1 MKNNKDVIK
10 FINQTRKKNNYH
22 WDKEGEE
29 LLQKIA
35 SSKADKNELKNT
47 LSLLLLTEEIPIDF
61 VPRLWLTSARIEE
74 NINNNKQQYQKLVK
88 AFDILI
94 KNRHPLYLYMKNK
107 ISYDLNRSFNPN
119 KVKATEE
126 NINQLKNILY
136 AFTVRNVTLNYC
148 QGYNTI
154 ASFFLQITNFKEE
167 ESFYLFLR
175 LMEEI
180 LPYDYYL
187 FGIGIEAETFILNKL
202 IEEYEPE
209 IINHLSKKEGG
220 DLILYGI
227 LTQFITSLFSF
238 KMDQNITIFFFNC
251 LFGFYSLE
259 ETKNIFFYFYKIILA
274 IFHSFKKEI
283 LKCKTDKKI
292 NELLN
297 FDKLPKEKIQCI
309 IYYTLF
315 DESLDISYVKKIR
328 EENVNKIIQEKNI
341 KFKYNNENNLE
352 CNINYPICIEE
363 YDVKSKLYLNNYYR
377 KGINIKNNNKTNNI
391 IINSEDDDESILRDI
406 IIERRPHFCQVKLIK
421 KKYNYSWEK
430 EGNEI
435 FTQINNNP
443 NNLDKKKLKEMLS
456 LLFLTQ
462 NIPKNLISTL
472 WQSCTQLPEIL
483 NKNKGQYTKLLK
495 AFDILIKNKHP
506 FYIYIQKKISLDL
519 NRTFSKEKLF
529 QIPKNID
536 ILKNVLYAFTVRNVS
551 INYCQGL
558 NTIVGHLLKM
568 MDFKEEE
575 TFYLFLILLEK
586 ILPHDYYLFS
596 IGVEADLNIIK
607 LLLDKYEPDL
617 MEHLKKINCDLILF
631 GVFTQFITSLFTFKI
646 NESIT
651 NILFNCFFGFYFL
664 EDDLNN
670 LFFYFYKIIIG
681 IFRAFKEDLYRIK
694 DMKEFYNSFNI
705 EKEQSKEYIE
715 NIIYYSLFENENENN
730 FDLNEVK
737 NIRQYEINK
746 LLEKKKTKFN
756 FNNEEGVKCNINYPL
771 CIEEC
776 NISSP
781 IELKVSYEKIKT
793 EESNDKNEIVIN
805 NEEND
810 ENILQDIIIERRKHY
825 CQK

>member
-1 MKNNKDVIK
+1 M
-10 FINQTRKKNNYH
+10 
-22 WDKEGEE
+22 
-29 LLQKIA
+29 
-35 SSKADKNELKNT
+35 
-47 LSLLLLTEEIPIDF
+47 
-61 VPRLWLTSARIEE
+61 
-74 NINNNKQQYQKLVK
+74 
-88 AFDILI
+88 
-94 KNRHPLYLYMKNK
+94 
-107 ISYDLNRSFNPN
+107 
-119 KVKATEE
+119 
-126 NINQLKNILY
+126 
-136 AFTVRNVTLNYC
+136 
-148 QGYNTI
+148 
-154 ASFFLQITNFKEE
+154 
-167 ESFYLFLR
+167 
-175 LMEEI
+175 
-180 LPYDYYL
+180 
-187 FGIGIEAETFILNKL
+187 
-202 IEEYEPE
+202 
-209 IINHLSKKEGG
+209 
-220 DLILYGI
+220 
-227 LTQFITSLFSF
+227 
-238 KMDQNITIFFFNC
+238 
-251 LFGFYSLE
+251 
-259 ETKNIFFYFYKIILA
+259 
-274 IFHSFKKEI
+274 
-283 LKCKTDKKI
+283 
-292 NELLN
+292 
-297 FDKLPKEKIQCI
+297 
-309 IYYTLF
+309 
-315 DESLDISYVKKIR
+315 KKIR

-377 KGINIKNNNKTNNI
+377 KGINIKNNKTNNI
-391 IINSEDDDESILRDI
+391 IINDEDDDESILRDI

-430 EGNEI
+430 EGKEI

-472 WQSCTQLPEIL
+472 WQSCTQLQEIL
-483 NKNKGQYTKLLK
+483 NKNKGQYNKLLK

-519 NRTFSKEKLF
+519 NRTFSKEKSF
-529 QIPKNID
+529 QNPKNID

-646 NESIT
+646 NENIT

-681 IFRAFKEDLYRIK
+681 IFRAFKEDLYRIN

-805 NEEND
+805 NEEKD
-810 ENILQDIIIERRKHY
+810 ENILKEIIIERRKHY

>member
-1 MKNNKDVIK
+1 
-10 FINQTRKKNNYH
+10 
-22 WDKEGEE
+22 
-29 LLQKIA
+29 
-35 SSKADKNELKNT
+35 
-47 LSLLLLTEEIPIDF
+47 
-61 VPRLWLTSARIEE
+61 
-74 NINNNKQQYQKLVK
+74 
-88 AFDILI
+88 
-94 KNRHPLYLYMKNK
+94 
-107 ISYDLNRSFNPN
+107 
-119 KVKATEE
+119 
-126 NINQLKNILY
+126 
-136 AFTVRNVTLNYC
+136 
-148 QGYNTI
+148 
-154 ASFFLQITNFKEE
+154 
-167 ESFYLFLR
+167 
-175 LMEEI
+175 
-180 LPYDYYL
+180 
-187 FGIGIEAETFILNKL
+187 
-202 IEEYEPE
+202 
-209 IINHLSKKEGG
+209 
-220 DLILYGI
+220 
-227 LTQFITSLFSF
+227 
-238 KMDQNITIFFFNC
+238 
-251 LFGFYSLE
+251 
-259 ETKNIFFYFYKIILA
+259 
-274 IFHSFKKEI
+274 
-283 LKCKTDKKI
+283 
-292 NELLN
+292 
-297 FDKLPKEKIQCI
+297 
-309 IYYTLF
+309 
-315 DESLDISYVKKIR
+315 
-328 EENVNKIIQEKNI
+328 
-341 KFKYNNENNLE
+341 
-352 CNINYPICIEE
+352 
-363 YDVKSKLYLNNYYR
+363 
-377 KGINIKNNNKTNNI
+377 
-391 IINSEDDDESILRDI
+391 
-406 IIERRPHFCQVKLIK
+406 
-421 KKYNYSWEK
+421 
-430 EGNEI
+430 
-435 FTQINNNP
+435 
-443 NNLDKKKLKEMLS
+443 MLS

-462 NIPKNLISTL
+462 KIPKNLIPTL

-483 NKNKGQYTKLLK
+483 NKNKGQYAKLLK

-536 ILKNVLYAFTVRNVS
+536 ILKNILYAFTVRNVS

-646 NESIT
+646 NENIT

-715 NIIYYSLFENENENN
+715 NIIYYSLFENENENENN

-793 EESNDKNEIVIN
+793 EEDNDKKEIVLN

-810 ENILQDIIIERRKHY
+810 ENILKEIIIERRKHY

>member
-1 MKNNKDVIK
+1 MKSNKDVIK

-22 WDKEGEE
+22 WENEGEE
-29 LLQKIA
+29 LLEKML
-35 SSKADKNELKNT
+35 SNKSDKKELKNI

-61 VPRLWLTSARIEE
+61 VPKLWLTSAKIVE
-74 NINNNKQQYQKLVK
+74 NINNNKYQYQKLVK

-94 KNRHPLYLYMKNK
+94 KNKHPLYLFLKNK
-107 ISYDLNRSFNPN
+107 ISVDLNRSFNPN

-136 AFTVRNVTLNYC
+136 SFTVRNVTLNYC

-167 ESFYLFLR
+167 ESYYLFIR
-175 LMEEI
+175 LMEDI

-187 FGIGIEAETFILNKL
+187 FGIGIEAETITINQL
-202 IEEYEPE
+202 IEKYEPE

-220 DLILYGI
+220 ELIIYSI
-227 LTQFITSLFSF
+227 ITQFITSLFTF

-251 LFGFYSLE
+251 MFGFYSLE
-259 ETKNIFFYFYKIILA
+259 EKEKIFYYFYKIVLA
-274 IFHSFKKEI
+274 IFQTFKKEI

-297 FDKLPKEKIQCI
+297 FEKLPKEKIQCI

-315 DESLDISYVKKIR
+315 DESLDISYLKKIR
-328 EENVNKIIQEKNI
+328 EENVNKIIQEKKI

-377 KGINIKNNNKTNNI
+377 KGINIKNNKSNNI
-391 IINSEDDDESILRDI
+391 IINEENDDESILRDI

-421 KKYNYSWEK
+421 
-430 EGNEI
+430 
-435 FTQINNNP
+435 
-443 NNLDKKKLKEMLS
+443 NNLDKKKLKEILS
-456 LLFLTQ
+456 ILFLTQ
-462 NIPKNLISTL
+462 NIPKSLITTL
-472 WQSCTQLPEIL
+472 WQSCTRLYEIL
-483 NKNKGQYTKLLK
+483 NKNEGQYNKLLK
-495 AFDILIKNKHP
+495 AFYILIKNKHP

-519 NRTFSKEKLF
+519 NRTFAKEKDF
-529 QIPKNID
+529 QNQKNID
-536 ILKNVLYAFTVRNVS
+536 ILKNILYAFTVRNVS
-551 INYCQGL
+551 LNYCQGL

-568 MDFKEEE
+568 MNFKEEE
-575 TFYLFLILLEK
+575 TFYLFLLLIEK
-586 ILPHDYYLFS
+586 ILPYDYYLFS

-646 NESIT
+646 NENIT
-651 NILFNCFFGFYFL
+651 NILFNCFFGFYYL

-705 EKEQSKEYIE
+705 EKEQNKEYIE
-715 NIIYYSLFENENENN
+715 NIIYYSLFENENI
-730 FDLNEVK
+730 FDLNEIK

-746 LLEKKKTKFN
+746 ILEKKKTKFN
-756 FNNEEGVKCNINYPL
+756 FNNEEGIKCNLNYPL

-781 IELKVSYEKIKT
+781 IELKVSYEKIRT
-793 EESNDKNEIVIN
+793 EENNDKNEIVIN
-805 NEEND
+805 NEESD
-810 ENILQDIIIERRKHY
+810 ENILKDIIIERRKHY